1 MEDRETSK
9 PIIAGSFFP
18 VSVPFSLA
26 LQGQTY
32 DITMVKLLRKI
43 IHRTLLCELNHD
55 YKNSLFLAGVG
66 RSGTTWVSDI
76 INYNNDYRY
85 IHEPFHPYRVKE
97 ASNFRYIQ
105 YLRPENRELRYLEP
119 AKDLLSGRVRNRW
132 TDSVNKTIFA
142 RKRLI
147 KDIRANLLLKWI
159 HSNFPEIPIILLFR
173 HPCAVANSWLKLGW
187 GQEDHGSKS
196 DIEVCTSQAELM
208 EDFLEPFREGI
219 AKAQDDFEKH
229 IFFWCMQY
237 YVPLKQFKYGEIYLC
252 FYENL
257 CENPHEEIKNLFGF
271 LGRKF
276 DEKVL
281 GILGTPS
288 SLTREDSAI
297 VKGTSLIDSWREYVS
312 AQDLKNAL
320 KILSLFGLEKIYSS
334 DSMPNRAAAYELLT

>member
-1 MEDRETSK
+1 MIT
-9 PIIAGSFFP
+9 I
-18 VSVPFSLA
+18 LA
-26 LQGQTY
+26 KRLAY
-32 DITMVKLLRKI
+32 
-43 IHRTLLCELNHD
+43 ELNHD
-55 YKNSLFLAGVG
+55 QDNTVFLAGVG
-66 RSGTTWVSDI
+66 RSGTTWISDI
-76 INYNNDYRY
+76 INYKNEYRY
-85 IHEPFHPYRVKE
+85 IFEPFHPYRVRLVRD
-97 ASNFRYIQ
+97 FQFQ
-105 YLRPENRELRYLEP
+105 YLRPENHEPRYLEP
-119 AKDLLSGRVRNRW
+119 AKAVLSGRVRSRW
-132 TDSVNKTIFA
+132 TDRANKKIFA

-159 HSNFPEIPIILLFR
+159 HANFPEIPIILLFR

-237 YVPLKQFKYGEIYLC
+237 YVPLKQFKCGEIHLC

-297 VKGTSLIDSWREYVS
+297 VKGTSLIDSWREHVS
-312 AQDLKNAL
+312 VQDLKNAL
-320 KILSLFGLEKIYSS
+320 KILSLFGLEKIYPS
-334 DSMPNRAAAYELLT
+334 DSMPNRAAAYELLTYQ